1 MEEGGSG
8 LGRRRPPPISSLS
21 AFSYIPPRREGPAE
35 LSYFHRVAQVRGGR
49 AGHRAVVLCG
59 WVGGLAFPG
68 CELQAE
74 GEKVVKESV
83 TGWCRRQ
90 INGCSVAAQ

>member
-1 MEEGGSG
+1 MASAATAGAGEQGGNVEEGGSG

-49 AGHRAVVLCG
+49 AGQG
-59 WVGGLAFPG
+59 
-68 CELQAE
+68 
-74 GEKVVKESV
+74 
-83 TGWCRRQ
+83 TGQ
-90 INGCSVAAQ
+90 

>member
-49 AGHRAVVLCG
+49 AGQG
-59 WVGGLAFPG
+59 
-68 CELQAE
+68 
-74 GEKVVKESV
+74 
-83 TGWCRRQ
+83 TGQ
-90 INGCSVAAQ
+90 